1 MTREIELKAS
11 RHQERER
18 ERERRALP
26 RAYPSRERGFEIA
39 SGHEFGDDVLARLV
53 IADTDQL
60 YNVRMVQIP
69 EDTRAQHAE
78 QATCVR

>member
-1 MTREIELKAS
+1 LSSKPRDIK
-11 RHQERER
+11 R
-18 ERERRALP
+18 ERERRDGELP
-26 RAYPSRERGFEIA
+26 RTYPSRERGFEIA

-69 EDTRAQHAE
+69 EDTRAHTYTKQ
-78 QATCVR
+78 TTYVR